1 MIYRRF
7 FLLLFASYS
16 SFSQGITAIHGKITD
31 TENGINLA
39 SVIIDMQYGGYASSS
54 NFEGEFVFQ
63 FPTVVIDSEEV
74 TFSKIGYQSQSIL
87 ARELS
92 NKSFNTIKLKRAD
105 NIEIKLGLSEARTL
119 VEAAVDS
126 IAANYISESFFQNG
140 FYQESAKIENIGF
153 VKIKEALVR
162 IERYPENKETDKIK
176 ALKTRY
182 LDWKGQSAKLQA
194 WQFGNGPM
202 IASRSIETEL
212 PDFLRKKSLNNYD
225 FKVDSLMGS
234 YNNLA
239 LYVVHFEPKSE
250 NLKGGRRGKIYIEP
264 NSKAIVRLAY
274 QLTAKGLKDVI
285 GAGSSRVKLNGESL
299 EYTSQYRWNED
310 KWVLHENN
318 VIVHLNYKEKLDS
331 RFNADAE
338 WNLCFIAT
346 ETRRLDA
353 RMIKELDAL
362 LSTETFRP
370 SASLGD
376 DFWERQ
382 NIIKP
387 TAEMQNLTR
396 NLRKR

>member
-1 MIYRRF
+1 
-7 FLLLFASYS
+7 
-16 SFSQGITAIHGKITD
+16 
-31 TENGINLA
+31 
-39 SVIIDMQYGGYASSS
+39 
-54 NFEGEFVFQ
+54 
-63 FPTVVIDSEEV
+63 
-74 TFSKIGYQSQSIL
+74 
-87 ARELS
+87 
-92 NKSFNTIKLKRAD
+92 
-105 NIEIKLGLSEARTL
+105 LSEAKTL
-119 VEAAVDS
+119 VEAAEDS
-126 IAANYISESFFQNG
+126 IASNYISESFFQNG

-162 IERYPENKETDKIK
+162 TERYPENKETDKIK

-202 IASRSIETEL
+202 IASRSIETKL
-212 PDFLRKKSLNNYD
+212 PDFLRKKSQNNYD

-239 LYVVHFEPKSE
+239 LYVVHFEPKLE

-264 NSKAIVRLAY
+264 NSKSIVRLAY

-285 GAGSSRVKLNGESL
+285 GAGSSSVKLNGESL

-318 VIVHLNYKEKLDS
+318 VIVRLNYKEKLDS

-362 LSTETFRP
+362 LFTETFRP
-370 SASLGD
+370 SANLGD
-376 DFWERQ
+376 HFWERQ